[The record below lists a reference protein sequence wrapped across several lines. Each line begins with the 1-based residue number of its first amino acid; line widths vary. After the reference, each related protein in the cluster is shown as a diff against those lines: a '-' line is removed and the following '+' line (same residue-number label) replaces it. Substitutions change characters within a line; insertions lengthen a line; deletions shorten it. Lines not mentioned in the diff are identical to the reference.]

1 MDVEAALK
9 VAVARLGDTEL
20 RDKQREAIESFVS
33 GKDVF
38 VALPYGV
45 WKICQF
51 ELLMQ

>member
-9 VAVARLGDTEL
+9 VAVARLGVAEL

-38 VALPYGV
+38 GRPTNGV
-45 WKICQF
+45 WKIF
-51 ELLMQ
+51 VLPDLA